1 MPFARGA
8 RALHGPLR
16 LSVLLSKFTNIC
28 SQATSSLVSGIKGEA
43 EMGEDAD
50 QQNRL
55 LSAAKMLADATA
67 KLVEAAKVR
76 FPVHNLL

>member
-8 RALHGPLR
+8 RASLR

-76 FPVHNLL
+76 SPVHNLL

>member
-1 MPFARGA
+1 
-8 RALHGPLR
+8 
-16 LSVLLSKFTNIC
+16 
-28 SQATSSLVSGIKGEA
+28 
-43 EMGEDAD
+43 MGEDAD

-76 FPVHNLL
+76 SPVHNLL